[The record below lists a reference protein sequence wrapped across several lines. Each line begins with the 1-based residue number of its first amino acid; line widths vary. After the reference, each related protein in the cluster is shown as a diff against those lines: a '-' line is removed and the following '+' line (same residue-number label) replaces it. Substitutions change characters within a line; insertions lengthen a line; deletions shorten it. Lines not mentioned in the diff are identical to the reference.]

1 MIKQGDRVFHVYNGK
16 MRGKVVA
23 LREVAIKTN
32 STGGAM
38 SKSLVAV
45 IALNGDEEH
54 LFEAP
59 VGDLMRE
66 A

>member
-1 MIKQGDRVFHVYNGK
+1 
-16 MRGKVVA
+16 
-23 LREVAIKTN
+23 
-32 STGGAM
+32 M

-45 IALNGDEEH
+45 IALNGDEEQ

>member
-16 MRGKVVA
+16 LRGKVMA

-32 STGGAM
+32 SAGGAM
-38 SKSLVAV
+38 SKSLVAIV
-45 IALNGDEEH
+45 ALNGDEEQ
-54 LFEAP
+54 LFESP

>member
-16 MRGKVVA
+16 MRGKVLA

-32 STGGAM
+32 SSGGAM
-38 SKSLVAV
+38 SKSLIAV
-45 IALNGDEEH
+45 IALNGDENQ
-54 LFEAP
+54 LFEVP

-66 A
+66 V